1 MKVNEKP
8 LPITVKMAC
17 IQLFFWSS
25 MGELYELLKSLFSYW
40 KAIPAEKNYKNAIP
54 FLAVGQQYFFVD

>member
-1 MKVNEKP
+1 
-8 LPITVKMAC
+8 MAC

-54 FLAVGQQYFFVD
+54 FLAVGQQYFFCRLKPQPS

>member
-1 MKVNEKP
+1 
-8 LPITVKMAC
+8 MAC